1 MLFIA
6 ISTFGQEFVVT
17 PEGLR
22 DNSNNDKTYLVISTP
37 NKTAEQNYNNALKYI
52 NKTYTNPKEVI
63 KGDIKSEYLRFDT
76 FVSGLLIVNNSG
88 AKVSNDVKYTTTLTF
103 KDDRV
108 KYEISNLDLGGVTFT
123 GSIWSGFPIYLKKK
137 KKLKR
142 PETKNDIEL
151 YFNTVIVSL
160 KGSLLDSEKGDD
172 W

>member
-1 MLFIA
+1 M
-6 ISTFGQEFVVT
+6 
-17 PEGLR
+17 
-22 DNSNNDKTYLVISTP
+22 
-37 NKTAEQNYNNALKYI
+37 
-52 NKTYTNPKEVI
+52 
-63 KGDIKSEYLRFDT
+63 
-76 FVSGLLIVNNSG
+76 SGLLIVNNSG

-151 YFNTVIVSL
+151 YFNTVIVNL
-160 KGSLLDSEKGDD
+160 KGSLLDSDKGDD